1 MIYLDNSATSFP
13 KPASVYNAVESS
25 MKHFG
30 ANPGRSGHKMSLT
43 ASEMV
48 YKCREALAGIYNIKK
63 PENIVFTPNCTYALN
78 TVIKGYIKPNDH
90 IVVSEL
96 EHNSVLRPLQALS
109 DTGVAYTPVRV
120 IHGDFEATI
129 DNFRNAINEKTKLF
143 IITHASNVTGTIL
156 PVARIIALAHQY
168 NIKVL
173 LDSAQSSGILPIDVE
188 NMNIDFLASAGHKGL
203 FGPMGTGVLYIRNPE
218 EIPAMVCGG
227 TGSSY
232 IEIMQPLSMPD
243 KYESGTCN
251 LSGICGLLKGV
262 EFVEKTG
269 IDKIYEH
276 EFNLLAQLY
285 NGLSTIKNVRL
296 YTQPPKKGYQAPLL
310 SFNIGNLHSEKVAT
324 LLSDKYN
331 IAVRAG
337 LHCAPLAHK
346 KLGTEEQGTVRASL
360 SYFNKS
366 SDINTLINAVRKISY
381 QL

>member
-48 YKCREALAGIYNIKK
+48 YKCREALAGLYNIKK

-324 LLSDKYN
+324 FTC
-331 IAVRAG
+331 R
-337 LHCAPLAHK
+337 
-346 KLGTEEQGTVRASL
+346 
-360 SYFNKS
+360 
-366 SDINTLINAVRKISY
+366 
-381 QL
+381 

>member
-1 MIYLDNSATSFP
+1 MYSKLYLC
-13 KPASVYNAVESS
+13 V
-25 MKHFG
+25 
-30 ANPGRSGHKMSLT
+30 
-43 ASEMV
+43 
-48 YKCREALAGIYNIKK
+48 
-63 PENIVFTPNCTYALN
+63 N

-324 LLSDKYN
+324 FTC
-331 IAVRAG
+331 R
-337 LHCAPLAHK
+337 
-346 KLGTEEQGTVRASL
+346 
-360 SYFNKS
+360 
-366 SDINTLINAVRKISY
+366 
-381 QL
+381 